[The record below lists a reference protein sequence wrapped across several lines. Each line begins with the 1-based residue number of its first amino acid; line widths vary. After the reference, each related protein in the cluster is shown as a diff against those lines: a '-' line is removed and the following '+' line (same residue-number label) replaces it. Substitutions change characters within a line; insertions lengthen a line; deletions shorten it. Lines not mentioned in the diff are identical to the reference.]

1 MASKGKSWVAKLFSI
16 RYTSGAVCQIRFWSR
31 NTSGRMLEWTVRF
44 LYGADVVVNKIDVP
58 SNLGDILSLY
68 YTTNDDN
75 LILYVRLPTYIQI
88 LYEVEFC
95 NISVNIANTE
105 DSIDVST
112 LTEIVFS

>member
-1 MASKGKSWVAKLFSI
+1 
-16 RYTSGAVCQIRFWSR
+16 
-31 NTSGRMLEWTVRF
+31 MLEWTVRF

-58 SNLGDILSLY
+58 SNLGAILSLY

-75 LILYVRLPTYIQI
+75 LVLYVRLPTYIQI